1 MPLRQGLYRQ
11 ASGIRRPAQVTFLC
25 VPGTASLRGASG
37 ASEPGIQAWTPRVVL
52 DSGLRPTAGPGMAG
66 EKRLRAV
73 LQFIS
78 TASRLRA
85 RLLVQSL
92 AQPQGAAA
100 GRIPQSAPQRQ
111 STDPPSRISACI
123 RSAPGSSPTFS
134 RSRPRS
140 PTVSANYIFG
150 ETAYQLS
157 DTNIILVLFIHAY
170 VQHSHMW
177 IAFRG
182 VLGRIFVSPAHHQ
195 VHHSANP
202 KHFNKNFGSCLALWD
217 WMFGT
222 LYAPEKTREPL
233 TFGFP
238 GQPDA
243 RASWS
248 IRSSMRRA
256 TSGRSGLRTCPP
268 CRLLSASR
276 PS

>member
-25 VPGTASLRGASG
+25 VPGTASFRGASG

-111 STDPPSRISACI
+111 STDPPHEFPRASGLHLGLHQHSRGLGRGRQRFRQTTYSARPPISCRI
-123 RSAPGSSPTFS
+123 RTSSWCCSFTPTSSIRTCGLRSAACSGASSSAPHIIRCITRPIPSTSTRTSVLVLRCGTGCSARSMHRRRRASPSPSASPGS
-134 RSRPRS
+134 R
-140 PTVSANYIFG
+140 
-150 ETAYQLS
+150 
-157 DTNIILVLFIHAY
+157 
-170 VQHSHMW
+170 M
-177 IAFRG
+177 RG
-182 VLGRIFVSPAHHQ
+182 
-195 VHHSANP
+195 
-202 KHFNKNFGSCLALWD
+202 
-217 WMFGT
+217 
-222 LYAPEKTREPL
+222 
-233 TFGFP
+233 
-238 GQPDA
+238 
-243 RASWS
+243 RA
-248 IRSSMRRA
+248 
-256 TSGRSGLRTCPP
+256 GRSVHQCGGPHLAEAACGH
-268 CRLLSASR
+268 AR
-276 PS
+276 PAGC

>member
-111 STDPPSRISACI
+111 STDPPHEFPRASGLHLGLHQHSRGLGRGRQRFRQTTYSARPPISCRI
-123 RSAPGSSPTFS
+123 RTSSWCCSFTPTSSIRTCGLRSAACSGASSSAPHIIRCIT
-134 RSRPRS
+134 RPIPSTSTRTS
-140 PTVSANYIFG
+140 VLSCAVGLDVRHALCAG
-150 ETAYQLS
+150 E
-157 DTNIILVLFIHAY
+157 
-170 VQHSHMW
+170 
-177 IAFRG
+177 
-182 VLGRIFVSPAHHQ
+182 
-195 VHHSANP
+195 
-202 KHFNKNFGSCLALWD
+202 
-217 WMFGT
+217 
-222 LYAPEKTREPL
+222 
-233 TFGFP
+233 
-238 GQPDA
+238 DA
-243 RASWS
+243 RAPHL
-248 IRSSMRRA
+248 RLPRA
-256 TSGRSGLRTCPP
+256 AGCAGELVDPFINAAGHIWP
-268 CRLLSASR
+268 KR
-276 PS
+276 PADMPALPVAERKPA